1 MNSINN
7 GAQQTVIGISQT
19 KLETQELKNAA
30 HNLKQLGVS

>member
-19 KLETQELKNAA
+19 KSETQQLKNAA
-30 HNLKQLGVS
+30 HHLKILGVG